1 MKIKINPYDPQSI
14 DKAIK
19 QLQEYKKDFLAK
31 EKIFIER
38 LAKIGVSVAS
48 TIYSMADYDGVN
60 DVQVTMNQS
69 GTKATVTAFGET
81 VGFIEFGTGVK
92 FPEWDNTGMQY
103 TPPEHG
109 TYGKGHGANP
119 KGWWFNG
126 GGGYYDP
133 AKDKSGGL
141 ATHTYGN
148 PPTEAMRT
156 ARDTMVEQVVQIARE
171 VWR

>member
-1 MKIKINPYDPQSI
+1 MKITINPYDPKSI

-31 EKIFIER
+31 EQIFIKR
-38 LAKIGVSVAS
+38 LAEIGVSVAS
-48 TIYSMADYDGVN
+48 TGFAVADYDGVN
-60 DVQVTMNQS
+60 DVQVTMAQS

-81 VGFIEFGTGVK
+81 VGFIEFGTGVRN
-92 FPEWDNTGMQY
+92 PEWDSTGMKY

-119 KGWWFNG
+119 KGWWFNPHEVG
-126 GGGYYDP
+126 EGVKGV
-133 AKDKSGGL
+133 KVSGM
-141 ATHTYGN
+141 HTYGN
-148 PPTEAMRT
+148 PPAEAMRT
-156 ARDTMVEQVVQIARE
+156 ARDTMIEQVVQIARE